1 MPNILK
7 RTRYTQPKMKVLA
20 ASISFALMWGS
31 TLAGEH
37 QLSKINFD
45 ANRNVDVLDMVM
57 SIDWDFDNPPA
68 GRDKAF
74 IEGILRQASQST
86 YTMTEGRQMLGKVYV
101 YKNSQFMSNTD
112 IQYLLKDG
120 RANAHM
126 GGFTKG
132 KTTRVQQF
140 AGTNETPEQ
149 HGKTVAHEF
158 GHYVLALA
166 DEYRE
171 VGGTSTW
178 DNFPQ
183 DGDTPRDTMMHNH
196 LQFANLSTPSDY
208 SDETQRKTAQFRV
221 YGKSAWEVMTSDP
234 STDKEGA
241 RQFGQ
246 RILYESFKNMTV
258 PASPAALT
266 KPTTGLESSLQ
277 VVYMGDAGA
286 AGSAETRTTGAAA
299 TAASGPINA
308 IVIDTTTSSAN
319 LKAQLHA
326 AAQIIDKSGTS
337 NRVIVY
343 AHPFTSAPVIP
354 LTLLNSDAAKSAVKA
369 TLATIGLDS
378 STDQKVVTDRL
389 LDWAESTLPTFFPSG
404 PTTLAAGGFNYRIY
418 GTGKALGVSGDKL
431 YYFDGAQLAD
441 LGATSIWLSQA
452 RLNLS
457 ASLTKSLELL
467 KSVRKLSDTP
477 TLTLFTTSNQT
488 VDSSIVSA
496 FRNASVSVNPVAL
509 ILPPNASQP
518 RLRSVVAG
526 QTSLFDLAN
535 GTQGVFKEASKASE
549 LSRSAGNVANASE
562 GDNAETVN
570 TAEIETLAAG
580 ASHTL
585 TSTVAS
591 GGLDGQTDFHI
602 YWSEEDAGKLS
613 FSLITPAG
621 AVVTPSTLPAGI
633 TYKADA
639 AEGEASY
646 TVSASFP
653 GLAGVWTS
661 KVTAASA
668 TVDTVVQEVV
678 VASSLSAGVD
688 VLGGTNADPSPLKI
702 VVDVS
707 GPVAVTGATV
717 KADVHSLTTGAIV
730 RSGLT
735 LLDNGVAPDV
745 DAADGRY
752 SLSLADL
759 PVGEY
764 EITVTATNN
773 GSAVY
778 TTAGTT
784 KMGVNKSP
792 EAVPAFQRVTTET
805 FVKER

>member
-1 MPNILK
+1 MRNLQK
-7 RTRYTQPKMKVLA
+7 RTRYKLPKMKALVV
-20 ASISFALMWGS
+20 SISFALMGGGTW
-31 TLAGEH
+31 AGEH

-45 ANRNVDVLDMVM
+45 ATRNVDVLDMVM
-57 SIDWDFDNPPA
+57 SIDWDFDNPPE

-86 YTMTEGRQMLGKVYV
+86 FTMTEGRQMLGKVYV

-126 GGFTKG
+126 GGYTKG

-140 AGTNETPEQ
+140 AGTGETPEQ

-178 DNFPQ
+178 AHFPQ

-196 LQFANLSTPSDY
+196 LLFANLSTADDY
-208 SDETQRKTAQFRV
+208 SDQTQRKTAQFRV
-221 YGKSAWEVMTSDP
+221 YGKSAWEVITSDP
-234 STDKEGA
+234 STDQEGA

-246 RILYESFKNMTV
+246 RILYDSFKNMTV

-266 KPTTGLESSLQ
+266 KPTTGWESSLQ

-286 AGSAETRTTGAAA
+286 AATSQGRATGTSAA
-299 TAASGPINA
+299 AASGPINA
-308 IVIDTTTSSAN
+308 IVIDTTTSAAN
-319 LKAQLHA
+319 LTAQLHA
-326 AAQIIDKSGTS
+326 AAQIIDKSGS
-337 NRVIVY
+337 ANRVIVY
-343 AHPFTSAPVIP
+343 AHPYSSAPVVP
-354 LTLLNSDAAKSAVKA
+354 LTLLNSDAAKTSVKA
-369 TLATIGLDS
+369 TLATIASDS
-378 STDQKVVTDRL
+378 STDQKVVGDRL
-389 LDWAESTLPTFFPSG
+389 FAWAESVLPALFPSG
-404 PTTLAAGGFNYRIY
+404 PATIAAGGFHYRLY
-418 GTGKALGVSGDKL
+418 STGRAIGVSGGKL
-431 YYFDGAQLAD
+431 FYYDGTQLAD
-441 LGATSIWLSQA
+441 LGPTSNWLSQA
-452 RLNLS
+452 RSNLS
-457 ASLTKSLELL
+457 ASLTRSLDNL

-477 TLTLFTTSNQT
+477 TVTLFTTSTQT
-488 VDSSIVSA
+488 VDSTLVAA
-496 FRNASVSVNPVAL
+496 FRKESVSVNPVAL
-509 ILPPNASQP
+509 ILPSTAGQP
-518 RLRSVVAG
+518 RLRSVTTG
-526 QTSLFDLAN
+526 QTSLFELAN
-535 GTQGVFKEASKASE
+535 GTFGVFKEASKPSE
-549 LSRSAGNVANASE
+549 LARSAGNVADTSE

-570 TAEIETLAAG
+570 TVEVETLAAG
-580 ASHTL
+580 ASHTM
-585 TSTVAS
+585 TSTVAG
-591 GGLDGQTDFHI
+591 GGLDGQTVFHV

-613 FSLITPAG
+613 FTLTTPG
-621 AVVTPSTLPAGI
+621 GTVVTPTSLPAGI

-646 TVSASFP
+646 TVSANFP
-653 GLAGVWTS
+653 GLAGVWSS
-661 KVTAASA
+661 KLTAASA

-688 VLGGTNADPSPLKI
+688 VTGGTNADPSPLKI

-717 KADVHSLTTGAIV
+717 KADVNSLTTGTVV

-735 LLDNGVAPDV
+735 LLDNGVAPDM
-745 DAADGRY
+745 DASDGRY
-752 SLSLADL
+752 SISLADL
-759 PVGEY
+759 PAGEY

-773 GSAVY
+773 GTAVY

-784 KMGVNKSP
+784 KMGVNKAP